1 MAAYVIADIARVLDE
16 EAYGRYKRQVSPGL
30 LAAGGRYL
38 VRGGAIDVLEGD
50 WRPNRLILVRFDSA
64 RAARSWWTSKEYEAL
79 KEMRQSATQ
88 SHVVIVDGLE
98 EEPRT

>member
-1 MAAYVIADIARVLDE
+1 MSAYLIADIAHVLDE
-16 EAYGRYKRQVSPGL
+16 EAYGRYKHQVSPGL

-38 VRGGAIDVLEGD
+38 IRGGAIDVLEGD

-64 RAARSWWTSKEYEAL
+64 RAARSWWASKEYAAL

-88 SHVVIVDGLE
+88 SHMIIVDGLAGE
-98 EEPRT
+98 RST